1 MTYEGQLVKSN
12 LNHSQQC
19 MPSFLLGVVH
29 SVTVI
34 HLVLIGFKTLYL
46 CYLKQ
51 SNPWDRAVLQ
61 SVHLNF
67 ILMQKVLS
75 LLVTVKA
82 SYSLT
87 NHAL

>member
-1 MTYEGQLVKSN
+1 VTYEGQLVKLN
-12 LNHSQQC
+12 LNNSQQC
-19 MPSFLLGVVH
+19 MPSFLLGMVH
-29 SVTVI
+29 SVRVT
-34 HLVLIGFKTLYL
+34 HLVLIGCKALYL

-75 LLVTVKA
+75 LSVTVKA
-82 SYSLT
+82 S
-87 NHAL
+87 